1 MAARTDIASESEYI
15 LNGTDLQGIER
26 QRHLDE
32 KSMLETDFIRIL
44 TADAAE
50 KIGRPMGRYM
60 TFTLTDKSFEAD
72 STLLCARAALIAK
85 HIRSLMPS
93 DMRGGALFAG
103 LGNRRVTPDSV
114 GPLCADRVIA
124 TRHLKRTPL
133 KGIHL
138 NDTAVISAG
147 VMAQTG
153 LESAELVRA
162 AAELVKPAVIIV
174 CDAFACSDIS
184 HLGTVISACD
194 TGLRPGSGVNNSR
207 AEISKHTM
215 GVPCVAI
222 GIPTV
227 ADAGAV
233 TMSDS
238 DDLRG
243 LVVTPGGIDAVV
255 SFGSSLIALAVN
267 MALQPELTAEEILA
281 INS

>member
-153 LESAELVRA
+153 LESAELIRLIA
-162 AAELVKPAVIIV
+162 ARISPSLIIV
-174 CDAFACSDIS
+174 CDAFACSDMEN
-184 HLGTVISACD
+184 LGCTVQLCD
-194 TGLRPGSGVNNSR
+194 TGISPGSGVHNSR
-207 AEISKHTM
+207 AEISQNTM
-215 GVPCVAI
+215 GIPCIAI

-227 ADAGAV
+227 ADISAVSGIKDEVYKGMIITPSRIDTIVSHGA
-233 TMSDS
+233 
-238 DDLRG
+238 
-243 LVVTPGGIDAVV
+243 A
-255 SFGSSLIALAVN
+255 LISLAVN
-267 MALQPELTAEEILA
+267 LAVHKQLTIEEINALVG
-281 INS
+281 